1 MFGFFIG
8 AACLFGLFA
17 MRRRTW
23 GRSRACMGPG
33 YGHGYGGRQ
42 GPWAW
47 RGPQPHDYGQGNGP
61 GSWGAAE
68 PEHGPGRP
76 QWLSRRFVRWLSTRL
91 DATPEQHHTLVDE
104 FEQFFDKAQSL
115 RPEGKLSRIDL
126 SAALRADSFDAE
138 TMGEA
143 FARQDD
149 KLRELREALVGALAR
164 IHDALDEGQRQRLA
178 EIVEH
183 GPRGFGRR
191 WH

>member
-23 GRSRACMGPG
+23 ARSGACMGPG
-33 YGHGYGGRQ
+33 YDYGG
-42 GPWAW
+42 GGHWAR
-47 RGPQPHDYGQGNGP
+47 RGPRFHGGFGGHDLGA
-61 GSWGAAE
+61 WAAAE
-68 PEHGPGRP
+68 PQPGRP

-104 FEQFFDKAQSL
+104 FEQLFDKAESM
-115 RPEGKLSRIDL
+115 RPEGKLTRLDL
-126 SAALRADSFDAE
+126 SAAIRAESFDAE

-164 IHDALDEGQRQRLA
+164 IHDVLDDGQRQRLA
-178 EIVEH
+178 EIIEN

-191 WH
+191 WD